1 MVALTARRSVV
12 IIHEHGLLG
21 EGLAQYLL
29 SSAGVEAKVES
40 ADDPEAVRAALAD
53 HPAVVVYESNGPGRL
68 FDLAALCP
76 DAVLI
81 DVSSVFSAEVESTPA
96 LLLQRILDTIGDE
109 HRRPA

>member
-1 MVALTARRSVV
+1 VVAVTARRSVV

-29 SSAGVEAKVES
+29 SAAGVQAKVES
-40 ADDPEAVRAALAD
+40 AEDPEAVKAALAD
-53 HPAVVVYESNGPGRL
+53 HPAVVIYESNGPGRQ

-81 DVSSVFSAEVESTPA
+81 DVSSVFTAEVASTPA
-96 LLLQRILDTIGDE
+96 LVLQRILDTVDDE
-109 HRRPA
+109 RRQPA